1 MPKDEQQVHECFG
14 GSKEFKLKYT
24 VGSSTQAL
32 WRKNGMP
39 HYRVP
44 NSKKIL
50 YKFDEIDAWL
60 AKGKVTAPDIDG
72 A

>member
-1 MPKDEQQVHECFG
+1 MPKENQQEIECFG
-14 GSKEFKLKYT
+14 GSKEFKLKYSA
-24 VGSSTQAL
+24 GSSTQAL
-32 WRKNGMP
+32 WREKGMP

-60 AKGKVTAPDIDG
+60 ASGKVTGESND
-72 A
+72 

>member
-1 MPKDEQQVHECFG
+1 
-14 GSKEFKLKYT
+14 
-24 VGSSTQAL
+24 
-32 WRKNGMP
+32 MP

-60 AKGKVTAPDIDG
+60 ASGKIKGKNNG
-72 A
+72 